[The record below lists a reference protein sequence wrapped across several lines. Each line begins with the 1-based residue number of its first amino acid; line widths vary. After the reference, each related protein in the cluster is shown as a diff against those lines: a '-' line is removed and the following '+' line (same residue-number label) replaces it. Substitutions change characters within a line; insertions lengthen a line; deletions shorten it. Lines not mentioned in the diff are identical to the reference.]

1 VIRHAIETDQPELR
15 YLVSWGAAEMV
26 AGRDAMSA
34 SDWFALGA
42 TADDA
47 DYARRFSEIMGVDIT
62 GV

>member
-1 VIRHAIETDQPELR
+1 
-15 YLVSWGAAEMV
+15 
-26 AGRDAMSA
+26 MSA

-47 DYARRFSEIMGVDIT
+47 DYAQRFSEIMGIDIT